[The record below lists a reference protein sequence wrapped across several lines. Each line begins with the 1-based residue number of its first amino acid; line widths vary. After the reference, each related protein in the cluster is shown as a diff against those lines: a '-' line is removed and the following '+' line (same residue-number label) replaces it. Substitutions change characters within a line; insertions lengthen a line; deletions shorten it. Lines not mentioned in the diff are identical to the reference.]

1 MSMGLDMFLYILAHC
16 YLASQ
21 IYQPQNNSQHVT
33 GHGNS
38 CLSSKCRSI
47 NVNVDVLV
55 FVFFY
60 NNQSYETETTKM
72 SYLKAIK

>member
-1 MSMGLDMFLYILAHC
+1 MSMGLDMFLYFLAHC

-21 IYQPQNNSQHVT
+21 IYQLQYNSQHVT

-47 NVNVDVLV
+47 NV
-55 FVFFY
+55 FFFF
-60 NNQSYETETTKM
+60 T
-72 SYLKAIK
+72 AIKATRLKPQR